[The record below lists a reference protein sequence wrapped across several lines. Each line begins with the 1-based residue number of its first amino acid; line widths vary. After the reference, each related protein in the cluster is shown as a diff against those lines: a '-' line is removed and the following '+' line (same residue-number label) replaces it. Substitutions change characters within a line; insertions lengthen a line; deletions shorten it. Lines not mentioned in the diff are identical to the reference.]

1 MYIGQSEKQRRKK
14 MIAIFIA
21 PFYIALNIYLFWR
34 IKGWVQAYFPKLKGK
49 KGWIVPIVLY
59 AFLASALVI
68 AFFLPQ
74 GRFRRGMKLVGNYW
88 LGVLLYMIF
97 FIVIAELGRFLLLHV
112 FRVSKDKICV
122 PRVRRIVGCACA
134 TLIMCISFWG
144 VVNARLVRVTPYDV
158 TINKEAQD
166 ENGQKM
172 DSMKIVLVADLHL
185 GYNIGCSQMK
195 QMVMKVNQQSP
206 DLIVVAGDIFD
217 NEYDALDDPD
227 QLVKIFRQLKSQYGV
242 YAVYGNH
249 DIDEKILAG
258 FTFGSGRE
266 KKVSDPRMDEFV
278 KRAGMK
284 LLRDESVCIDQSFYL
299 YGRPDAEKV
308 GRGISRR
315 KTPKELVNG
324 MDLKKPV
331 IVLDHEPRQLEELN
345 QAGVDIDL
353 CGHTHDGQLFPGNIT
368 IHLFWKNPYGYRK
381 VGNAH
386 QIVTSGVGLFGPN
399 MRVGTKAEIVVV
411 NVDFR

>member
-1 MYIGQSEKQRRKK
+1 
-14 MIAIFIA
+14 MIAIYLA
-21 PFYIALNIYLFWR
+21 PLYLLLNVYFLFRILKWLETCHVYFKKKWIKAVLVMIYVFLAFS
-34 IKGWVQAYFPKLKGK
+34 IL
-49 KGWIVPIVLY
+49 I
-59 AFLASALVI
+59 AFL
-68 AFFLPQ
+68 FPQ
-74 GRFRRGMKLVGNYW
+74 GTIRRAMKLISNYW
-88 LGVLLYMIF
+88 LGVLMYLALTIL
-97 FIVIAELGRFLLLHV
+97 IADLIRLILIYFVKADQKKFRTPKV
-112 FRVSKDKICV
+112 FK
-122 PRVRRIVGCACA
+122 IVGSICMI
-134 TLIMCISFWG
+134 LILLISFYG
-144 VVNARLVRVTPYDV
+144 VCNARNIRTTSYHV
-158 TINKEAQD
+158 TIHKKA
-166 ENGQKM
+166 ENHKKL
-172 DSMKIVLVADLHL
+172 KIILLADLHL

-345 QAGVDIDL
+345 QAGVDLDL